1 MAIFKTTVFILFYFF
16 ARAAFS
22 ACEDYNRG
30 TGKES
35 ICVDEKYQ
43 AMISEKCLKSECDA
57 KKFLSQYKANKTKNK
72 TTAAQ
77 VLDASLACRELQLS
91 VVILKDS
98 KNQEVP
104 FCLFTDASVLDAA
117 VVQRL
122 VL

>member
-22 ACEDYNRG
+22 TCEDYNRG

-35 ICVDEKYQ
+35 ICVDNKSQ

-57 KKFLSQYKANKTKNK
+57 RKFLSQYKARKSKNK
-72 TTAAQ
+72 TTAPQAPN
-77 VLDASLACRELQLS
+77 ALAACNELQLS
-91 VVILKDS
+91 VVILRDP

-104 FCLFTDASVLDAA
+104 FCLFTDGSVLEAA